1 MRLDAHHDDTDKSP
15 SQQTDPRG
23 AQRILARETWTQTAQ
38 RGDVVLVPFPFTDL
52 TRQKARPAVVIS
64 SERFNASSADV
75 VLVAISSRLPASPND
90 TDLIMRHSSTGFQA
104 TGLRV
109 SSVIRTTKLV
119 TLQQSLIYT
128 TLGKLD
134 SRMIGE
140 VDGRL
145 ARAVGLQTLSDAL
158 RARQA
163 AEARVETLTARVND
177 LEERLT
183 KSQPSTLP

>member
-1 MRLDAHHDDTDKSP
+1 MTL
-15 SQQTDPRG
+15 
-23 AQRILARETWTQTAQ
+23 Q

-75 VLVAISSRLPASPND
+75 VLVAISSKLPASPNN
-90 TDLIMRHSSTGFQA
+90 TDLIMRYGSTGFQA

-109 SSVIRTTKLV
+109 SSVIRT
-119 TLQQSLIYT
+119 SLLDAPPPTEIYT
-128 TLGKLD
+128 TFGKLD

-140 VDGRL
+140 LDGSL
-145 ARAVGLQTLSDAL
+145 ARAVGLQTLGDVL
-158 RARQA
+158 TARQA

-177 LEERLT
+177 LEERLAR
-183 KSQPSTLP
+183 SQPSTLP